1 MFVVGIESGSIY
13 IYIDI
18 ICVCICVCVY
28 VHALCCAFSN
38 PLNMCQQGRPDA
50 YFHINEVINFF
61 IVLMAMPLGVRIQ
74 WAGPYGTSFLRNA
87 ALVHQPIRFSPAM
100 P

>member
-18 ICVCICVCVY
+18 ICVCVCVFLCACAMLCILEASEY
-28 VHALCCAFSN
+28 V
-38 PLNMCQQGRPDA
+38 QQGRPNA

-61 IVLMAMPLGVRIQ
+61 IVLMAMPFGCENPVS
-74 WAGPYGTSFLRNA
+74 TS
-87 ALVHQPIRFSPAM
+87 
-100 P
+100 